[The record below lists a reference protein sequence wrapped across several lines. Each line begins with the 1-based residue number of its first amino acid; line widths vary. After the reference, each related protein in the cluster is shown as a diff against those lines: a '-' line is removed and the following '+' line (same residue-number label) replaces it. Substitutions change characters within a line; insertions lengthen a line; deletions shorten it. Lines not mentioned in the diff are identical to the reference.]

1 LEKATRD
8 HVKLRGND
16 ADAGAVIPGASRRIG
31 ENRFI
36 VHAHAD
42 GENDFPAR
50 HIRNSISLTMRGTRR
65 MICASHQRGA
75 GSAGGRIFSQRS
87 SVRNMRNANRCADS
101 GAVPAQEWGLMDN
114 DNRRGSSLDRRHLL
128 QAGLAAAFAAP
139 LGAFGAARAFA
150 PQAIAPGVDLSE
162 FPLCRTASDAPAL
175 TGAPRKLKLS
185 WNAGAVCL
193 APVPVAIE
201 HGFFQKH
208 NLDVELINYSGST
221 DQLLEAIATGKSD
234 AGLGMALRWLKPL
247 EQGFDVKIAA
257 GTHGGCM
264 RVLTRADSS
273 VSKLADLKG
282 KIVAVGDLG
291 GPDKNFF
298 SIQLAKLGIDP
309 NKDVYWRAYP
319 GNLLNVAVEKGEVQA
334 FLSSDPLGYLWLKDT
349 QYKEVASNLDGEYR
363 DKSCCILGLRG
374 SLVREE
380 PQVARAL
387 TQALL
392 DAAMFTAQNP
402 AVTAKSFQPYAPKT
416 ASIADIEGMVRYH
429 THHHHPVGDILK
441 RELKAYADDLKSVQ
455 VFKQST
461 DTAKFAERIYV
472 DVFAV

>member
-1 LEKATRD
+1 M
-8 HVKLRGND
+8 N
-16 ADAGAVIPGASRRIG
+16 
-31 ENRFI
+31 
-36 VHAHAD
+36 
-42 GENDFPAR
+42 
-50 HIRNSISLTMRGTRR
+50 
-65 MICASHQRGA
+65 
-75 GSAGGRIFSQRS
+75 
-87 SVRNMRNANRCADS
+87 
-101 GAVPAQEWGLMDN
+101 N
-114 DNRRGSSLDRRHLL
+114 DNQRAGSSLDRRRLIH
-128 QAGLAAAFAAP
+128 AGLAAAFAAP
-139 LGAFGAARAFA
+139 LGALGAAQAFV
-150 PQAIAPGVDLSE
+150 PGGIATGVDFSE

-208 NLDVELINYSGST
+208 NLDVELVNYSGST

-264 RVLTRADSS
+264 RVLSRTDSG
-273 VSKLADLKG
+273 VAKLADLKG
-282 KIVAVGDLG
+282 KIVAVGDLA

-309 NKDVYWRAYP
+309 VKDVDWRAYP

-334 FLSSDPLGYLWLKDT
+334 FLSSDPLAYLWLKDT

-363 DKSCCILGLRG
+363 EKSCCILGLRG

-380 PQVARAL
+380 PQVARAI

-392 DAAMFTAQNP
+392 DAAMFTSQNSSV
-402 AVTAKSFQPYAPKT
+402 AAKSFQPYAPKAAT
-416 ASIADIEGMVRYH
+416 LADIEGMVRYH
-429 THHHHPVGDILK
+429 THHHHPVGEILK

-461 DTAKFAERIYV
+461 DTANFAERIDV

>member
-1 LEKATRD
+1 MNNENK
-8 HVKLRGND
+8 RG
-16 ADAGAVIPGASRRIG
+16 
-31 ENRFI
+31 
-36 VHAHAD
+36 
-42 GENDFPAR
+42 
-50 HIRNSISLTMRGTRR
+50 
-65 MICASHQRGA
+65 
-75 GSAGGRIFSQRS
+75 
-87 SVRNMRNANRCADS
+87 
-101 GAVPAQEWGLMDN
+101 
-114 DNRRGSSLDRRHLL
+114 GSSLDRRHLL

-139 LGAFGAARAFA
+139 LGALGAQAFA
-150 PQAIAPGVDLSE
+150 PQPIGSGIDFSE

-193 APVPVAIE
+193 APLPVAIE
-201 HGFFQKH
+201 HGFFQKQ
-208 NLDVELINYSGST
+208 NLDVELVNYSGST

-264 RVLTRADSS
+264 RVLTRTDSS

-282 KIVAVGDLG
+282 KTVAVGDLA

-309 NKDVYWRAYP
+309 VKDVDWRAYP

-334 FLSSDPLGYLWLKDT
+334 FLSSDPLAYLWLKDS

-363 DKSCCILGLRG
+363 DKSCCIVGVRG

-380 PQVARAL
+380 PQVARAI

-392 DAAMFTAQNP
+392 DAAMFTSQNP
-402 AVTAKSFQPYAPKT
+402 TVAAKSFQPYAPKAAT
-416 ASIADIEGMVRYH
+416 LADIEGMVRYH
-429 THHHHPVGDILK
+429 THHHHPVGEVLK
-441 RELKAYADDLKSVQ
+441 RELKDYADDLKSVQ
-455 VFKQST
+455 VFKQGT

>member
-1 LEKATRD
+1 MNNENK
-8 HVKLRGND
+8 RG
-16 ADAGAVIPGASRRIG
+16 
-31 ENRFI
+31 
-36 VHAHAD
+36 
-42 GENDFPAR
+42 
-50 HIRNSISLTMRGTRR
+50 
-65 MICASHQRGA
+65 
-75 GSAGGRIFSQRS
+75 
-87 SVRNMRNANRCADS
+87 
-101 GAVPAQEWGLMDN
+101 
-114 DNRRGSSLDRRHLL
+114 GSSLHRRHLL

-139 LGAFGAARAFA
+139 LGALGAQAVA
-150 PQAIAPGVDLSE
+150 PQPIGSSIDFSE

-193 APVPVAIE
+193 APLPVAIE
-201 HGFFQKH
+201 HGFFQKQ
-208 NLDVELINYSGST
+208 NLDVELVNYSGST

-264 RVLTRADSS
+264 RVLTRTDSS

-282 KIVAVGDLG
+282 KIVAVGDLA

-309 NKDVYWRAYP
+309 VKDVDWRAYP

-334 FLSSDPLGYLWLKDT
+334 FLSSDPLAYLWLKDS

-363 DKSCCILGLRG
+363 DKSCCIVGLRG

-380 PQVARAL
+380 PQVARAI

-392 DAAMFTAQNP
+392 DAAMFTSQNP
-402 AVTAKSFQPYAPKT
+402 AVAAKSFQPYAPKAAT
-416 ASIADIEGMVRYH
+416 LSDIEGMVRYH
-429 THHHHPVGDILK
+429 THHHHPVGEVLK